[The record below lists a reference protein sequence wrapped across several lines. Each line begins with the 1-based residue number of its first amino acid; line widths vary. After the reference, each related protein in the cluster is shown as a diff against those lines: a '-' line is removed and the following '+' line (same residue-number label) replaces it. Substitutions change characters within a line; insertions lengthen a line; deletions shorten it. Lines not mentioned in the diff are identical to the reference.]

1 MSSIFNLYPPGPD
14 TTAPRRDQPD
24 QPRNI
29 PPQDPQFLNPF
40 SPQPGSS
47 SASPA
52 WDTNTPAD
60 SVSALSIHY
69 QSSEFTE
76 PDDPFFGIDFNTAD
90 GASPSFLDESIVSF
104 DGGAPLADNLAVQVP
119 PLPTQHVHQ
128 PGPYLPLTP
137 DKSPSLPAGSPNGHT
152 REDETTASG
161 FSNLAGASVAPKDLS
176 LSPDPSSAPVGKHTV
191 SQWTPRTSNDSAE
204 SSSDDCLAPVAAM
217 RSPRVTISHWDGDNV
232 GSSHAFHTQ
241 DAPSHSDRG
250 FTAAARDGTGRW
262 IPNQVTGQGGLDPLA
277 RPVAEVE
284 SINDLATQRGVDERK
299 QGVSEWLERSAP
311 LAESTRTHQQP
322 AEVPND
328 GDDNIPAREIALGNM
343 TENKSVPG
351 QTYYVETGGQPTSE
365 DLALMRQ
372 GRNWDDPPLAFSI
385 SQPDSAAY
393 QPQTS
398 QAAIERYL
406 RRCRDNDSIVS
417 RTATWGTRRFSLPS
431 MVDNDEVQVAGN
443 LLKKLSINRGE
454 GRRPSILQG
463 LRGLARKASVNSS
476 KRNRP
481 EPDDASSLKTDSST
495 ERKETQAKLAP
506 PSPRPGWSR
515 KQSVPSIN
523 TAFVDVGSKAASIG
537 VTHAR
542 TGSVSA
548 APMTSPRSPSGL
560 GLTVK
565 KPLNRLRSK
574 SETSGIVS
582 LLRKAGGPPVSNL
595 GNTKVSVAEVDDDED
610 EDDDLY
616 EDGDM
621 KSEAATKLIDDITP
635 NFAGFQQHVLK
646 LNPLLSTTNNYLVD
660 RIAYQQCARYKALL
674 SFRVRHLQDIAAKN
688 CSCGSMCLALG
699 GSVNVLDTK
708 GGDPRGLD
716 PLSGSD
722 GDITPLEGAI
732 NQDSF
737 PQDIPMPPTT
747 SLPAEFECQLCYGAK
762 KFQKPSDWTKHVH
775 EDVQPFTCTWERCKE
790 PKMFKR
796 KADWVRHENEGHRH
810 LEWWTCDVDDCRHKC
825 YRRDNFLQHLVRE
838 HKFVEPK
845 VKTKAAIKR
854 AGGFDPTWAKVEQ
867 CHQETTGLPQNE
879 PCRFCGKTFPSWK
892 KLTVHLAKHM
902 EHISLPVLKL
912 VAKKELDEDTI
923 ISPVQ
928 EPPPRNFP
936 TTFPTQPEQQHPFG
950 PSPTMSQG
958 PMTRQQGHMIYAH
971 HYTPQPLGMYQIP
984 PSQNYATGFYGSNYD
999 DVSMAQTQI
1008 NMQQQ
1013 PISHQQHQHH
1023 TFQSLNSQATAF
1035 PALPVTSAAAAPA
1048 YMPTALQ
1055 ASPHVTSPYMSMAQD
1070 LEPFPALRMD
1080 ALGLGLQDPAG
1091 AAQMGYLVGGGGGGD
1106 GGGGGGG
1113 GLDDAANGVVVQ
1125 VQGHGQVQEQG
1136 HSHHHQQHHGQ
1147 FTPQGS
1153 VSPYGH
1159 SPNMSAAGGGFYHH

>member
-1 MSSIFNLYPPGPD
+1 MSSTFTLYPTGPD
-14 TTAPRRDQPD
+14 TTASRPD
-24 QPRNI
+24 LPEQPRNI

-52 WDTNTPAD
+52 WDTQTPAE

-69 QSSEFTE
+69 QSSEFSE
-76 PDDPFFGIDFNTAD
+76 VDDPFFGIDFNTVE
-90 GASPSFLDESIVSF
+90 GASPSFLDENNLAFS
-104 DGGAPLADNLAVQVP
+104 GNELLADNPGVQVP
-119 PLPTQHVHQ
+119 PPTTQHVHQ
-128 PGPYLPLTP
+128 PAPCLPLTP
-137 DKSPSLPAGSPNGHT
+137 EKSPSLPGGSPNGQT
-152 REDETTASG
+152 REDASTRGVFPG
-161 FSNLAGASVAPKDLS
+161 FARVSIAPKDLS
-176 LSPDPSSAPVGKHTV
+176 LSPDPSSAPIAKHPF
-191 SQWTPRTSNDSAE
+191 SQLTPRTSNDSAE
-204 SSSDDCLAPVAAM
+204 SSDDGLAPVAAM
-217 RSPRVTISHWDGDNV
+217 RSPRVTISHWDSDNV
-232 GSSHAFHTQ
+232 GRSPAFHAQ
-241 DAPSHSDRG
+241 DAQSHSG
-250 FTAAARDGTGRW
+250 QGLTAARDGTGRW
-262 IPNQVTGQGGLDPLA
+262 IPDQVTGQGGLDPSA
-277 RPVAEVE
+277 RPHAEVD
-284 SINDLATQRGVDERK
+284 SINDLAAQRGVEERN

-311 LAESTRTHQQP
+311 LAEPTRQLHQQP

-343 TENKSVPG
+343 TENKPVPG
-351 QTYYVETGGQPTSE
+351 QTYYVETGGPLTRE
-365 DLALMRQ
+365 DLELMRR
-372 GRNWDDPPLAFSI
+372 GRNWDDAPLAFSI

-398 QAAIERYL
+398 QAAIERYQ
-406 RRCRDNDSIVS
+406 RMCRDNDSIVS
-417 RTATWGTRRFSLPS
+417 RTATWGTRRFSMPS
-431 MVDNDEVQVAGN
+431 MVDTDVQVAGN
-443 LLKKLSINRGE
+443 LLKKLSLNRGE
-454 GRRPSILQG
+454 GRRPSILEG

-476 KRNRP
+476 KRNRV
-481 EPDDASSLKTDSST
+481 EPDDASSLKTESSM
-495 ERKETQAKLAP
+495 ERKENQAKLAP
-506 PSPRPGWSR
+506 PSPKPGWSR

-523 TAFVDVGSKAASIG
+523 TAFVDVGNKVASIG

-548 APMTSPRSPSGL
+548 TPITSPRSPSGL

-574 SETSGIVS
+574 SETSGIIG
-582 LLRKAGGPPVSNL
+582 LWKKAGGPPVSNL
-595 GNTKVSVAEVDDDED
+595 GNTKVNAAEADDDED

-621 KSEAATKLIDDITP
+621 KSEAATKFIDDITP

-646 LNPLLSTTNNYLVD
+646 LNPFLSTTNNYLVD

-674 SFRVRHLQDIAAKN
+674 NLRVKHLQAVAARN
-688 CSCGSMCLALG
+688 CSCGSTCIALG
-699 GSVNVLDTK
+699 GSANVLDSK
-708 GGDPRGLD
+708 GDQRGLD

-732 NQDSF
+732 NHDSF
-737 PQDIPMPPTT
+737 PQDIPMPPTS
-747 SLPAEFECQLCYGAK
+747 SLPAEFECQLCFVAK

-838 HKFVEPK
+838 HKFIEPK

-854 AGGFDPTWAKVEQ
+854 AGAVDPTWAKVEQ
-867 CHQETTGLPQNE
+867 CHQETAELPQNE

-928 EPPPRNFP
+928 EPPPRSFP
-936 TTFPTQPEQQHPFG
+936 TTFPMQSEQHPFG
-950 PSPTMSQG
+950 PSPTVPQG
-958 PMTRQQGHMIYAH
+958 PMARQPGPMTYPHQHQ
-971 HYTPQPLGMYQIP
+971 PQPLGMYPIP
-984 PSQNYATGFYGSNYD
+984 PPQSFTTGFYSSNYD
-999 DVSMAQTQI
+999 DLSMAQAQI
-1008 NMQQQ
+1008 DMQQ
-1013 PISHQQHQHH
+1013 PIPHHQHQHYQHPQHPHQHQHH
-1023 TFQSLNSQATAF
+1023 AFQSFNPQATAF
-1035 PALPVTSAAAAPA
+1035 PALPATSAAATTA
-1048 YMPTALQ
+1048 YMPAPLQ
-1055 ASPHVTSPYMSMAQD
+1055 ASPVTSPYLTMAQD
-1070 LEPFPALRMD
+1070 IEPFPALSMD
-1080 ALGLGLQDPAG
+1080 ALGLGLQDPVPSAPSGPQAAG
-1091 AAQMGYLVGGGGGGD
+1091 AAQMGYLVGQD
-1106 GGGGGGG
+1106 
-1113 GLDDAANGVVVQ
+1113 NRP
-1125 VQGHGQVQEQG
+1125 
-1136 HSHHHQQHHGQ
+1136 

-1159 SPNMSAAGGGFYHH
+1159 SPNMSSAAGGGFYH